1 MECVSCNKQ
10 YTGKSKTAFNLRL
23 NNHQKDVNKRNSLQA
38 DQHFRLPGHNF
49 NKHAKFRLIE
59 QLNDTNIDK
68 ELLKHQLKKREDFWS
83 IKLKNL
89 QPHGFNTELNFPNS

>member
-1 MECVSCNKQ
+1 MLAE
-10 YTGKSKTAFNLRL
+10 
-23 NNHQKDVNKRNSLQA
+23 NSLQA
-38 DQHFRLPGHNF
+38 HQHFRLPGHNF
-49 NKHAKFRLIE
+49 NKHAKFTLIE